1 VEPALNQVNWSLA
14 TPRLVRGALLVLAL
28 WGMSSD
34 IEAVSSVSGFVLFG
48 LLPSFLQLLR
58 RRQPRDP
65 RVLTP
70 GNTRI
75 VLQQATWRDWGKIKR
90 ILHDDL
96 NLDYSTARD
105 MFGELPVTLEPAL
118 ARSQAEEVVAR
129 LGKAGALT
137 SMITIDPAS
146 APEQL
151 SGGPALQP

>member
-1 VEPALNQVNWSLA
+1 LNQATWSTA
-14 TPRLVRGALLVLAL
+14 RPWLVRGVLLVLA
-28 WGMSSD
+28 WCGMSSD
-34 IEAVSSVSGFVLFG
+34 TEAVSSVSRFVLFG
-48 LLPSFLQLLR
+48 LLPSFMQLLVR
-58 RRQPRDP
+58 RRP
-65 RVLTP
+65 RVARALSP

-90 ILHDDL
+90 VLHDDL

-105 MFGELPVTLEPAL
+105 MFLDLPLTLEPAL
-118 ARSQAEEVVAR
+118 VRSQAEVVVAR
-129 LGKAGALT
+129 LGKAGAVA